1 MTHSTPLPPESPFF
15 TARKQKILSSL
26 SVPSS
31 AYSDLSPKGTV
42 DLALRPLIDELNTF
56 PGLVTTSSCAGR
68 ASVFLAGSSRKA
80 RPPVQGGEAT
90 VASAG
95 GKGGG
100 GRWLYVSHRRFGE
113 DGNEGFWKRQCL
125 DNEDGEEGNKG
136 EICGSWVEVFRLRGI
151 DVEDAIEEVEEHE
164 EEEKRLIHF
173 KFEPMV
179 RLSNFVVHR
188 FSVLMCTHT
197 DYGGISRIEG

>member
-1 MTHSTPLPPESPFF
+1 MSHAIHLPQESPQF
-15 TARKQKILSSL
+15 TLKKRKILTDL

-31 AYSDLSPKGTV
+31 QYTDLSPKGTV
-42 DLALRPLIDELNTF
+42 DLALRPLIDEINSCAGF
-56 PGLVTTSSCAGR
+56 VTTSSCAGR

-100 GRWLYVSHRRFGE
+100 GRWLYVSHEHFSGE
-113 DGNEGFWKRQCL
+113 EAGGDERGWKRRCL
-125 DNEDGEEGNKG
+125 DNEDGEEGRKG
-136 EICGSWVEVFRLRGI
+136 EVCGSWAEVFRLRGE
-151 DVEDAIEEVEEHE
+151 DVEGIDDGDED
-164 EEEKRLIHF
+164 EKRLIHF

-179 RLSNFVVHR
+179 RPQSLQICF
-188 FSVLMCTHT
+188 
-197 DYGGISRIEG
+197 